1 MKFPVFPGVRLLN
14 FLPVLLLLSFFISCV
29 SNNTAN
35 QSVNKENNTAQ
46 IAEKQP
52 SAASDD
58 AEELAKTVKL
68 PLTPEEV
75 LWMPNAA
82 IKISSPATNALAAN
96 TAGTAGQNDRH
107 LVAVLKFSDADS
119 AALVSQVEKIEAAK
133 DVTIE
138 PEDWFPAELIAES
151 ETTGDKSLKG
161 KQYDARDFIQAPY
174 TKGRLIKLEQPGYF
188 VLELT

>member
-1 MKFPVFPGVRLLN
+1 MKFPAFPGARRLN

-82 IKISSPATNALAAN
+82 IKISGPATNALAAN
-96 TAGTAGQNDRH
+96 TAAKNDKH

-151 ETTGDKSLKG
+151 ETSGDQSLKG

-188 VLELT
+188 VLEMTA

>member
-1 MKFPVFPGVRLLN
+1 MKFLAIPGVRLLN
-14 FLPVLLLLSFFISCV
+14 FLPILLSLSIFISCV

-35 QSVNKENNTAQ
+35 QNTNKESNTAQ
-46 IAEKQP
+46 IAAKQP

-58 AEELAKTVKL
+58 AEELARTVKL

-75 LWMPNAA
+75 LWLPNTA
-82 IKISSPATNALAAN
+82 IKISGPATNALAAN
-96 TAGTAGQNDRH
+96 TAGQNDKH

-151 ETTGDKSLKG
+151 ETTGDQSLKG
-161 KQYDARDFIQAPY
+161 KQYDARDFVQAPY
-174 TKGRLIKLEQPGYF
+174 TRGRLIKLEQAGYF
-188 VLELT
+188 VLEMTT